1 MDFHEVLDNMSAC
14 FGEHIN
20 NFKSAFPP
28 EFDWAN
34 NLDVLAEALAGFVP
48 TTNDPEPETSEPG
61 EPVDPVTPDPVAPA
75 IDLNAVMAQIGAH
88 VGVDMGAAYPI
99 DYDWVENA
107 HTLTDLVTLPLG
119 EPDTDAVT

>member
-20 NFKSAFPP
+20 NFKSAYPP

-48 TTNDPEPETSEPG
+48 TTNDPELETSE
-61 EPVDPVTPDPVAPA
+61 PVAPA